1 MLNSKSLDH
10 SGAPDTARKS
20 DSADP
25 ARRRFLFTL
34 GVSSAG
40 AAVVTAGALLPAAAA
55 AQAEAAPNDQDSS
68 YSETEH
74 VRDYYRTARV

>member
-1 MLNSKSLDH
+1 MLNAKSLDH

-40 AAVVTAGALLPAAAA
+40 AVVATAGALPAVAA
-55 AQAEAAPNDQDSS
+55 AQAEAAPNDKDSS

-74 VRDYYRTARV
+74 VRDYYRTTRV